1 MKPDHTAPKSGAL
14 FAVNMLVG
22 TPGGGTYTYD
32 EIKTGLKAAGFEN
45 VNLIQESETMMGLVE
60 AFRPL

>member
-1 MKPDHTAPKSGAL
+1 
-14 FAVNMLVG
+14 LVG

-32 EIKTGLKAAGFEN
+32 EIKTGLTAAGFEK
-45 VNLIQESETMMGLVE
+45 VTLIQEGEAMMGLVE